1 MLSKRTLVP
10 ALVAGFLSLGLWLAT
25 AALHALLARAGA
37 PAGVVGFVA
46 PATSAVPLVQYGQ
59 VEASH
64 VAAVVA
70 LVAVVTALAIPG
82 AGAART
88 GFAPRVLAVW
98 FAAVVGSAVAV
109 LASTATVLSPVLQY
123 GGVPQAMR
131 LAFLEPVRV
140 GGAWGVTYGWVVGLV
155 TVALARR
162 LERAT
167 VDAAH
172 EPPAQPAS
180 GALRAA
186 VVVGVV
192 AGLGWAV
199 AAGLHGW
206 VDRTVAEHVTTAR
219 SELAATVSTA
229 ADWLAPVT
237 TAADASVGALLVCGA
252 LVGTIAGALTYVAV
266 RTTTLPGGRL
276 VLMLAVWAS
285 CAVAA
290 LVGAI
295 PTVLVGLGLDPQGD
309 GRWYAQQTLL
319 YGPTDGGTAGL
330 VYGWVPALLALVVVA
345 RATPRPPA
353 GPPVVPAPGVDV
365 TV

>member
-10 ALVAGFLSLGLWLAT
+10 ALVAGFLSLGLWLGT
-25 AALHALLARAGA
+25 AALHALLVRAGA

-46 PATSAVPLVQYGQ
+46 PGTSAVPLVQYGQ

-64 VAAVVA
+64 VAAAVTLAV
-70 LVAVVTALAIPG
+70 VVTALATPG

-98 FAAVVGSAVAV
+98 FAAVVGSGAAV
-109 LASTATVLSPVLQY
+109 LVSTATVLSPALPY
-123 GGVPQAMR
+123 GGLEQAVR

-140 GGAWGVTYGWVVGLV
+140 GGAWGVTFGWVVGLA

-162 LERAT
+162 LERT
-167 VDAAH
+167 EVDAVV
-172 EPPAQPAS
+172 EPLARPAS

-186 VVVGVV
+186 LVVGAV

-199 AAGLHGW
+199 SAGLHGW
-206 VDRTVAEHVTTAR
+206 VERTVAEYVTTAR
-219 SELAATVSTA
+219 SELATTVSTA

-237 TAADASVGALLVCGA
+237 TAADASLGALLVCGA
-252 LVGTIAGALTYVAV
+252 LVGTVAGALTYVAA
-266 RTTTLPGGRL
+266 RTTTLPHGRL
-276 VLMLAVWAS
+276 VLVLAVWAS
-285 CAVAA
+285 CAVGA

-319 YGPTDGGTAGL
+319 YGPTDGGAAGL
-330 VYGWVPALLALVVVA
+330 AYGWVPALLALLVVA

-353 GPPVVPAPGVDV
+353 ASPAAPTPSVDV